1 MFIISP
7 EYIRLFNIVMLSK
20 IIFLNIVSPL
30 GTCPFPQI
38 NIFYPRFSLVESC
51 YLVIYPCFSSSSLNG
66 SLVNG
71 TLVFINGL
79 IYLFNRWFF
88 FKHGSSVC
96 VYGCTLSAS
105 VSFLLPLSSSIFSF
119 ISFSSVS
126 VNHSYLQTLLVIK
139 QPLFSYKKTD
149 LYYFILPA
157 FFSDI
162 LIILISIMN
171 VFSSFFSIWA
181 FFHDTLTNHRTAGKG
196 GGYFFNSS
204 LPLPPTS
211 QTLRY

>member
-1 MFIISP
+1 MLFFTPNNSMVIISP
-7 EYIRLFNIVMLSK
+7 EYIRLFSIVMLSK
-20 IIFLNIVSPL
+20 IIFLNIASPL

-38 NIFYPRFSLVESC
+38 NIFYPRFSLVESR

-96 VYGCTLSAS
+96 VYGYTLSAS

-126 VNHSYLQTLLVIK
+126 VNHSYLQILLVTK
-139 QPLFSYKKTD
+139 
-149 LYYFILPA
+149 
-157 FFSDI
+157 
-162 LIILISIMN
+162 
-171 VFSSFFSIWA
+171 
-181 FFHDTLTNHRTAGKG
+181 
-196 GGYFFNSS
+196 
-204 LPLPPTS
+204 
-211 QTLRY
+211 